1 MWDLCWGF
9 KHDLLLFVI
18 FARILE
24 LNLYDRMLLDRSTI
38 ILCFAGAIWLLHNLL
53 WSKSTQWFG
62 SAMSRD
68 MSLLLP
74 ARVQL
79 CYINNWCARYKLF
92 SLLDCHI
99 VILFFFWGGGG
110 SWLEYKSSLIDQM
123 SYHFFKFTCMWRGKC
138 MLELLI
144 VIYLE
149 SFMFLPF
156 HRRNEGFN
164 SLFKFWGI

>member
-9 KHDLLLFVI
+9 KHDLLFCVI
-18 FARILE
+18 FARILG
-24 LNLYDRMLLDRSTI
+24 LNLYDRMLLDRSSI
-38 ILCFAGAIWLLHNLL
+38 ILRFAGAIWVLHNLL

-79 CYINNWCARYKLF
+79 CYINNRCTRYKLF

-99 VILFFFWGGGG
+99 VILFFSFFFFFFFWGRGGGG
-110 SWLEYKSSLIDQM
+110 LDWNTRAVWLIKWVAIFLSLPACEEENV
-123 SYHFFKFTCMWRGKC
+123 Y
-138 MLELLI
+138 
-144 VIYLE
+144 
-149 SFMFLPF
+149 
-156 HRRNEGFN
+156 
-164 SLFKFWGI
+164 

>member
-18 FARILE
+18 FARILG

-99 VILFFFWGGGG
+99 VTFFFFFFGGGG
-110 SWLEYKSSLIDQM
+110 LDWNTRAVWLIKWVTIFLSLPA
-123 SYHFFKFTCMWRGKC
+123 CEEENVC
-138 MLELLI
+138 
-144 VIYLE
+144 
-149 SFMFLPF
+149 
-156 HRRNEGFN
+156 
-164 SLFKFWGI
+164 